1 MFDFFLSLVWVE
13 METLAEFPGGDWMQ
27 FSESRQARPGC

>member
-13 METLAEFPGGDWMQ
+13 KETLAEFPGGDGTQ